1 MERSHCLRIVVLS
14 FAWMVVLTF
23 IFLLSCASKEPEK
36 KLSTSQLPAEE
47 KTPSTLPQTPEL
59 SPEDQNALMELAH
72 KTLEAHFKGQEI
84 TLPSDNDER
93 NLSEYGVFVTLKKK
107 GELRGCI
114 GHITPMGN
122 LYQEV
127 HDCTLLAA
135 FSDSRFPPLE
145 KSELADIS
153 MEISLLSSM
162 EPLNDLNE
170 MELGVDGILVSLGN
184 ARGILLPQVA
194 IEQPMS
200 REEFVSIASKKA
212 GLGATG
218 WKTPGVQ
225 LSRFRVLIISE
236 SQEGLND

>member
-1 MERSHCLRIVVLS
+1 MKRNYCLRTVIISFTWMIVP
-14 FAWMVVLTF
+14 AF
-23 IFLLSCASKEPEK
+23 IFLLSCASKGPEK
-36 KLSTSQLPAEE
+36 NLSTSQLPADE
-47 KTPSTLPQTPEL
+47 KVPSTLPPTPEL
-59 SPEDQNALMELAH
+59 SSEDQNALMELAH
-72 KTLEAHFKGQEI
+72 KTLEAHFKGQEV
-84 TLPSDNDER
+84 TLPSESDEK
-93 NLSEYGVFVTLKKK
+93 NLPEYGVFVTLKKK

-114 GHITPMGN
+114 GHITPLGN

-135 FSDSRFPPLE
+135 FSDPRFPPLQ
-145 KSELADIS
+145 KSELTDIS

-162 EPLNDLNE
+162 EPLNDLDD

-200 REEFVSIASKKA
+200 KEEFVSIASKKA

-218 WKTPGVQ
+218 WKTPGAQ

-236 SQEGLND
+236 SQEELND